1 MQRERRTVLAA
12 ILDETGQKQ
21 AWLAKKLNLDPS
33 SISRW
38 VLGKRPIPPRYVAD
52 IADALGVESGRLAR
66 DAEPADS

>member
-1 MQRERRTVLAA
+1 MAA

-38 VLGKRPIPPRYVAD
+38 VLGKRRIPQRYVPD
-52 IADALGVESGRLAR
+52 IADALGVDPRRLAP
-66 DAEPADS
+66 DADSTRT